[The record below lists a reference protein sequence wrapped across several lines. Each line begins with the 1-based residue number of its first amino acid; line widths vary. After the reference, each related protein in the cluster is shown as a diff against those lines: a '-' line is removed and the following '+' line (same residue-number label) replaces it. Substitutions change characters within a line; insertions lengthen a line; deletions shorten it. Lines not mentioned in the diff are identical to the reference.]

1 VTGER
6 GWASAQHAVTAAHQA
21 RSGTA
26 RRRVKVQWWTAA
38 AARGPDV
45 TGVVTRLW
53 SGRRSRARTGE
64 TFVALYEP
72 EDPVG
77 APPFL
82 VVRAGPGDLASS
94 SGRALATVHGEP
106 VPGGALVIETRAGTV
121 VPVEP
126 PSEAGDR
133 APGWTEVDE
142 P

>member
-1 VTGER
+1 MGER
-6 GWASAQHAVTAAHQA
+6 DWASAQHAVTAAHQA

-26 RRRVKVQWWTAA
+26 RRPVKVQWWTATA
-38 AARGPDV
+38 TRGPDV

-64 TFVALYEP
+64 TFVALYEAA
-72 EDPVG
+72 DPVG

-82 VVRAGPGDLASS
+82 VVRAGPGDLASP
-94 SGRALATVHGEP
+94 SGRAVATVHGDA
-106 VPGGALVIETRAGTV
+106 VPGGALVIETRDGTV

-126 PSEAGDR
+126 PAEAGDQ